1 MQGGAE
7 SVEDDSLKSKA
18 DWSPGAKR
26 KLLLVEDDRPTS
38 NALRGILSL
47 RGWDVT
53 VATTVREGVE
63 AVGRER
69 FSAVVLDLMLPDG
82 DGEAV
87 LDELRLKADPE
98 GPAVPAVVTTGV
110 SDAERI
116 EAVSRRG
123 VAVLLRKPIQLS
135 DLLKA
140 IGK

>member
-1 MQGGAE
+1 MEEPTA
-7 SVEDDSLKSKA
+7 A
-18 DWSPGAKR
+18 DVKPNPGPGPGAKR
-26 KLLLVEDDRPTS
+26 KLLLVEDDRTTS

-47 RGWDVT
+47 RGWYVT

-69 FSAVVLDLMLPDG
+69 FCAVVVDLVLPDG

-87 LDELRLKADPE
+87 LDELRRRVE
-98 GPAVPAVVTTGV
+98 GSESSVRAVVATGV
-110 SDAERI
+110 SDQGRI

-123 VAVLLRKPIQLS
+123 GVAALLRKPIQLS